1 MSDTFLNTVD
11 KEHLEGLLNATETN
25 VAYFNDMAIKT
36 AEKYTSSLDSIMTDL
51 YAAVTTDSDVETTTL
66 ERYYL
71 ELTNLLY
78 FMAQQVEQLNIYA
91 DMAKAQAKEVYNKSY
106 LANCAVK
113 DEKGKSVRTVAENTA
128 MAEEDTKYEATLES
142 IYHSAYAIAKNKVQA
157 GYEMVNTLRKILT
170 VRGLEMELGLQNT
183 RGSMPPAG
191 DVY

>member
-11 KEHLEGLLNATETN
+11 KEHLEGLLNATEVN

-142 IYHSAYAIAKNKVQA
+142 IYHSAYAIAKNKVISSLV
-157 GYEMVNTLRKILT
+157 ETL
-170 VRGLEMELGLQNT
+170 
-183 RGSMPPAG
+183 
-191 DVY
+191 